1 MHTLESYVGR
11 IVRLKQ
17 HALLRIEKRRGPRL
31 SPPDNCFVVAA
42 VSRELRQLIC
52 YGGDRRIAVGV
63 GEVVLI

>member
-1 MHTLESYVGR
+1 MHTLE
-11 IVRLKQ
+11 
-17 HALLRIEKRRGPRL
+17 LLRIEKRHGPRL